1 MDLAVQRHGDCV
13 VISLRPTACFYE
25 SRAEAAIED
34 LGKIAEELHRQT
46 RLTTKGVMILQQGAA
61 DDRHMS
67 WAQELASTCLFN
79 DLVHRIDTW
88 RWLLSLIRNSPVPW
102 VYAAAGSCQGSAWEL
117 ALSCQRRYWYS
128 CQARVGF
135 PEIDAGA
142 FPPGGVLESLNK
154 RTGRTRERWQAQPVF
169 RAPEALADGLLDF
182 CSDAQDWM
190 IRASNMFGDM
200 LRVSPS
206 SGVREL
212 RRQRGRDDQG
222 KVDQQSSRMAFEQIE
237 SVWRHERVGSATA
250 PLAWDYCWQLISE
263 RGRLKQAGDLG
274 RLICLIASQHLL
286 SSGYA
291 VWLRASLVTT
301 RGSELL
307 ADSMQ
312 ALPPV
317 VIDLNTV
324 APPTAVMMRL
334 LRASVPLIFSAN
346 DSRDLMIAL
355 NLLFSRLERSIGLAK
370 AYDLWEH
377 HVTWYIGPSVP
388 AIHPVLRWTIDDA
401 FHVLIGQDEWRF
413 LRIDGNAGSAA
424 AGAMEWAE
432 PSDQNLPTLLQ
443 SILSLTSDAVIH
455 VKYRPKS
462 LPASVHIRSLFF
474 EEMLHISRHAD
485 GDLSVIVSQLK
496 AAGWGFAGDE
506 DGWDRFLR
514 MRLDAYRYDVEATR
528 LGERSIARGHWE
540 MGGWKQAK
548 AAAKRAAAMD
558 TRWNTTALSQHM
570 ALFLGLLAEL
580 LARSQRVAQ
589 PEAAD
594 YLCKLALGMPIPLGS
609 PLTFLRQ
616 RGRRRVEHYA
626 AVHWPRLPFT
636 ESITGRIDGTSV

>member
-1 MDLAVQRHGDCV
+1 MDLTVQRNGEC
-13 VISLRPTACFYE
+13 IIIGLRPTACFYE
-25 SRAEAAIED
+25 SRSEVAIED
-34 LGKIAEELHRQT
+34 LGKIAEELHRQP
-46 RLTTKGVMILQQGAA
+46 RLTTKGVIILQQGAA
-61 DDRHMS
+61 DDRHLS
-67 WAQELASTCLFN
+67 WAQELATTCLFN

-128 CQARVGF
+128 CQARVG
-135 PEIDAGA
+135 
-142 FPPGGVLESLNK
+142 
-154 RTGRTRERWQAQPVF
+154 RTRERWQAQPVF
-169 RAPEALADGLLDF
+169 RAPEALSDGLLDF

-212 RRQRGRDDQG
+212 RQQRGRNDQV
-222 KVDQQSSRMAFEQIE
+222 KVDQQSSRTAFEQIE
-237 SVWRHERVGSATA
+237 SVWRHERVGSATL

-291 VWLRASLVTT
+291 LWLRASLVTT

-307 ADSMQ
+307 PDSRP

-317 VIDLNTV
+317 VVDLNTV

-334 LRASVPLIFSAN
+334 LRASVPLIFSAT

-377 HVTWYIGPSVP
+377 QVTWYIGPPVP

-401 FHVLIGQDEWRF
+401 FHVLIGKDEWRF

-432 PSDQNLPTLLQ
+432 PTDETLLPLVQ

-455 VKYRPKS
+455 VKFRPKS

-474 EEMLHISRHAD
+474 EEMLHVCRHAD
-485 GDLSVIVSQLK
+485 GDLSLIVSQLK
-496 AAGWGFAGDE
+496 AGGWGFAGDE

-514 MRLDAYRYDVEATR
+514 MRLDAYRYDADATR

-580 LARSQRVAQ
+580 LASSQRVAQ
-589 PEAAD
+589 PEVAD
-594 YLCKLALGMPIPLGS
+594 YLCKLALGMPITLGS

-636 ESITGRIDGTSV
+636 ESITGTIDGTSV